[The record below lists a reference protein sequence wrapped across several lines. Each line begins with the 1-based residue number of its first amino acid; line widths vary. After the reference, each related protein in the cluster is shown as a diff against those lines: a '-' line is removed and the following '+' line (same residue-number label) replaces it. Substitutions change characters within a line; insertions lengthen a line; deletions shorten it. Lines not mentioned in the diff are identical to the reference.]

1 MRHQPLENGAARLI
15 GVKAKIKE
23 IMQISTTL

>member
-15 GVKAKIKE
+15 DVEPKIEE
-23 IMQISTTL
+23 IMEISAAL